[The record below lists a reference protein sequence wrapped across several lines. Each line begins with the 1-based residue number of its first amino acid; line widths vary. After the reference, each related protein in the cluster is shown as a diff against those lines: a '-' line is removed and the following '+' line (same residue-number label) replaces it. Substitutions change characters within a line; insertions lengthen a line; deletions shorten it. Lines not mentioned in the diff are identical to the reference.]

1 MSGNVSPELITV
13 GTMKRPMVSKTC
25 REQFPPLNG
34 WLPKKIRF
42 SNFFS
47 QDSLMFVGARHGF
60 ELLLDGYQRR
70 ARAYRRV
77 NPLGILTVY
86 QLLVFAA
93 E

>member
-1 MSGNVSPELITV
+1 
-13 GTMKRPMVSKTC
+13 
-25 REQFPPLNG
+25 
-34 WLPKKIRF
+34 
-42 SNFFS
+42 
-47 QDSLMFVGARHGF
+47 MFVGARHGF